1 MEDEEEEDEGAEVET
16 KKKITVEGAK
26 LVETSRDHQMA
37 YDKLSL
43 VMYKVTQG
51 SQ

>member
-1 MEDEEEEDEGAEVET
+1 MEDEEEEDEGAEVEN
-16 KKKITVEGAK
+16 KKKTVEGAK

-37 YDKLSL
+37 DDKLSL